1 MDVMQP
7 HSGHSYS
14 SSAISSFVRRG
25 GVYLMRC
32 RDARGALVG
41 VDPRGVWG
49 AALGARGLPFELAG
63 LAEDGR
69 GPARFA
75 RDDGEECPAAGAA
88 GAEIF
93 DVLRHG
99 RASHRLSAESRRG
112 EERGL

>member
-14 SSAISSFVRRG
+14 SWAISSFVRRG

-32 RDARGALVG
+32 RDASILCAATGPTSGIRALPL
-41 VDPRGVWG
+41 DW
-49 AALGARGLPFELAG
+49 A
-63 LAEDGR
+63 
-69 GPARFA
+69 GPARDRGGPA
-75 RDDGEECPAAGAA
+75 RSAKDEREECPAAGAA

>member
-14 SSAISSFVRRG
+14 SWAISSFVRRG

-32 RDARGALVG
+32 RDARVALVANAR
-41 VDPRGVWG
+41 PGVWS
-49 AALGARGLPFELAG
+49 AAFGTRGLPFELAG
-63 LAEDGR
+63 LAQDRR

-75 RDDGEECPAAGAA
+75 QDEGEECPAAGAA